1 MCEVCGDGR
10 RTQKRTERER
20 ERHSV
25 CVRVC
30 VLPLRPCRL
39 LCEVAAVLLVL
50 PDTCFAYRRGRA
62 ERRGGWDDNGKMRVP
77 QDVRER
83 ERERERLST
92 DLCKKKQQSR
102 VSQFERGET
111 WRNNRKSDEIQR
123 LDHTTTPHL
132 LRAGPLTATHF
143 VVNNSL

>member
-1 MCEVCGDGR
+1 MTDGQTLPALPVPRPSLSPARGREGAHVCVKCVEMEGGHR
-10 RTQKRTERER
+10 RGQRERER

-83 ERERERLST
+83 EKEREI
-92 DLCKKKQQSR
+92 
-102 VSQFERGET
+102 V
-111 WRNNRKSDEIQR
+111 NR
-123 LDHTTTPHL
+123 
-132 LRAGPLTATHF
+132 F
-143 VVNNSL
+143 V